1 MFLKYFP
8 ILVWSKSYTYN
19 DLANDGLA
27 AIIVTIMLIPQSLA
41 YAMLAGLPPEMGLY
55 ASIIP
60 LILYAIFGTSKT
72 LAVGPVAVIALMTS
86 ASCSQFANPGS
97 SEYIVFA
104 IILALMSGIILT
116 FMGLL
121 KLGFIANFLSHP
133 VISGFITASG
143 LIIASSQLNH
153 ILGIEGRGSNLYEI
167 LVNLAGNLISING
180 YTVSLGVFALII
192 LFWCKTRLKNFLL
205 ERGLKSSIADILS
218 RTGPVFAILLTSLA
232 VWLLDLEMKQVAIV
246 GSIPEGL
253 PSFAMPS
260 FTFSIWRELLPAAIL
275 ISLVGYVET
284 VSVAQTLASKRRQR
298 IDPNQELIALGIS
311 NVGSG
316 ISGGFPVT
324 GGFARSVV
332 NFDAGAKTP
341 AAGAFTAIGI
351 ALATMFLTPVLFYLP
366 KATLSATIIIAVLS
380 LVDFKAVFKT
390 FSYSRPDGMAMT
402 GTILVT
408 LLLGV
413 EVGIISGVGISLVM
427 YLYRTSRPH
436 IARIGQVPGTQHFR
450 NVNRHLVITSKKI
463 ISLRIDES
471 LYFPNARFLED
482 SVNSYVGKEPE
493 IKDVIL
499 MFSAINYLDASALES
514 LEAINRRLADAKVK
528 LHLSEVKGPVMDQ
541 LKRTHFLSELSGQV
555 FLSQFDAFKY
565 LEPELAKKTL
575 NSSKIW

>member
-8 ILVWSKSYTYN
+8 ILVWSKSYNYN

-167 LVNLAGNLISING
+167 LVNLADNLINING
-180 YTVSLGVFALII
+180 YTVSLGLSALII
-192 LFWCKTRLKNFLL
+192 LFWCKTRLRNFLL
-205 ERGLKSSIADILS
+205 DRGLKPSISDILS

-232 VWLLDLEMKQVAIV
+232 VWLLDLEIKQVAIV

-298 IDPNQELIALGIS
+298 IDPNQELIALGVS

-351 ALATMFLTPVLFYLP
+351 ALATMFLTPALFYLP

-380 LVDFKAVFKT
+380 LVDLKAVFKT
-390 FSYSRPDGMAMT
+390 FSYSRPDGVAMT

-413 EVGIISGVGISLVM
+413 EVGIISGVGISLLM

-555 FLSQFDAFKY
+555 FLSQFEAFKY

-575 NSSKIW
+575 NSSKTW